1 MTHRIRLGV
10 ALDGAGW
17 HPAAWRE
24 PSARPTELFTAA
36 SWADQAQQAE
46 RGLVDFV
53 TIDDSLSL
61 QSSDPFA
68 ADDRTDEVRGRLD
81 AVLVASRIA
90 PLTSRIG
97 LVPVATVTHTE
108 PFHVSKGIATLDHIS
123 EGRAG
128 WQARNSVRRDEAGH
142 FGRRDVGIDRIDD
155 STAAAVE
162 ELFHE
167 AADVVEAA
175 RRLWDSWE
183 DDAEIRDAATDRF
196 LDPDKLHR
204 VDFEGR
210 WFSVRGPSITPRPPQ
225 GQPVVTALAHGPVPY
240 RFAATSAD
248 VVFTTPRDAD
258 HAAAVLAEVRDAERA
273 VGREGLPLQVFA
285 DLVVL
290 LDAADEPAADRLT
303 RLDRLGR
310 PLTSDARVVAGS
322 AAQIADEIAA
332 LHAAGFDGIRLRPA
346 VTTDDL
352 PRIADDLVP
361 ELQRRGIFHDAYEAE
376 TLRGLLGLPT
386 DVPNRYAAAV

>member
-24 PSARPTELFTAA
+24 PSARPTELFDAA
-36 SWADQAQQAE
+36 YWVDQAQEAE
-46 RGLVDFV
+46 RGLVDFI

-61 QSSDPFA
+61 QSSEPFA
-68 ADDRTDEVRGRLD
+68 PDDRTDEVRGRLD

-97 LVPVATVTHTE
+97 IVPVATVTHTE
-108 PFHVSKGIATLDHIS
+108 PFHVSKAIATLDHVS
-123 EGRAG
+123 EGRGG
-128 WQARNSVRRDEAGH
+128 WQPRTSVRRDEAGQ
-142 FGRRDVGIDRIDD
+142 FGRRDVGIAQLEE
-155 STAAAVE
+155 AAEAVE
-162 ELFHE
+162 EFFEE
-167 AADVVEAA
+167 AADVVEVA

-183 DDAEIRDAATDRF
+183 EDAEIRDVATDRF

-204 VDFEGR
+204 IDFEGR

-225 GQPVVTALAHGPVPY
+225 GQPVVAPLAHGPVPY
-240 RFAATSAD
+240 RFAASSAD
-248 VVFTTPRDAD
+248 LVFTTPQDAA
-258 HAAAVLAEVRDAERA
+258 HAATVIAEVRDAERA
-273 VGREGLPLQVFA
+273 AGREGRPLQVFA

-290 LDAADEPAADRLT
+290 LDAADESAADRLA
-303 RLDRLGR
+303 RLDGLGR
-310 PLTSDARVVAGS
+310 ALTSDARIVTGS
-322 AAQIADEIAA
+322 ATHVADEIEA
-332 LHAAGFDGIRLRPA
+332 LQKAGFDGVRLRPG

-361 ELQRRGIFHDAYEAE
+361 ELQRRGVFHYAYEAE

-386 DVPNRYAAAV
+386 DIPNRYAAAV